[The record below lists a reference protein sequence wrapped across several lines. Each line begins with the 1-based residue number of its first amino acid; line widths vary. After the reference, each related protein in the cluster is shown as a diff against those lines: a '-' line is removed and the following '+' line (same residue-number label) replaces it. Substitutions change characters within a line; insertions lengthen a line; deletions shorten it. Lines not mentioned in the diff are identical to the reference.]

1 MEGYDAEKAA
11 AEIAAE
17 LDRGRYPEFAGE
29 FDALIRRAAE
39 LDLAFMRESDA
50 MGEDGLAGSAYYD
63 DDEAF
68 EYIVEGIARERG
80 WDEDKTVRL
89 GALIDDYMEAQE
101 RYMDA
106 AGMLEW
112 D

>member
-1 MEGYDAEKAA
+1 MDRAA
-11 AEIAAE
+11 AEIAGK
-17 LDRGRYPEFAGE
+17 LDRKRYPEFSGQ
-29 FDALIRRAAE
+29 FDALIRRAVE
-39 LDLAFMRESDA
+39 LDLAFMRESGA
-50 MGEDGLAGSAYYD
+50 IGEDGMAGVAYYD

-101 RYMDA
+101 RYMEA
-106 AGMLEW
+106 AGLLEW